1 MVSLPQEILF
11 KVMEFIDI
19 NTRLC
24 LLKRMYNE
32 NSLRNLVTEFSYK
45 NDEDRMELFEFLK
58 SCVELIQPI
67 LINYCD
73 INARYSSYYPLSMD
87 YYESKI
93 RFSRAY
99 ISYFKEMLR
108 TTISSYPIIYDKMK
122 YKKNRDAILTSKSAI
137 MYGYQK
143 ILRVKSHPLHS
154 YIVDDLSQ
162 EQVEKIMFTLILKLT
177 RYKIKK

>member
-24 LLKRMYNE
+24 LLKRIYNE
-32 NSLRNLVTEFSYK
+32 NSLKILVTNLLYT

-67 LINYCD
+67 LINYCG
-73 INARYSSYYPLSMD
+73 INDRYSSYYPLSMD
-87 YYESKI
+87 YYDSKI

-99 ISYFKEMLR
+99 ISYFKEMLKAV
-108 TTISSYPIIYDKMK
+108 ISSYPIIYDKMK
-122 YKKNRDAILTSKSAI
+122 YKKNRNAILTIKNAI
-137 MYGYQK
+137 IYQK
-143 ILRVKSHPLHS
+143 VLRVKSHPLHS
-154 YIVDDLSQ
+154 YLLDDLSQ

>member
-19 NTRLC
+19 NTRLY

-32 NSLRNLVTEFSYK
+32 TSLRNLVTEFSYT
-45 NDEDRMELFEFLK
+45 NDEDRMEIFEFLK

-87 YYESKI
+87 YYDSKI

-108 TTISSYPIIYDKMK
+108 TVISSYPIIYDKMK
-122 YKKNRDAILTSKSAI
+122 YKKNRNAILTSKSSI
-137 MYGYQK
+137 IYCYQK
-143 ILRVKSHPLHS
+143 ILGVKSLPLHS
-154 YIVDDLSQ
+154 YIFDDLSQ
-162 EQVEKIMFTLILKLT
+162 EQVEKIIFTLILKLT